1 MGNEKREKQI
11 IQIAIRFDNDLESRN
26 LERLTS
32 YFADDCQIELLGST
46 LKGKA
51 GVEKWFNWLFDNIL
65 KLRLV
70 IINVIVKENIL
81 FEEFAINAET
91 VDGLKIHSRQ
101 AEVMEFDPC
110 NKIKT
115 LKLYFDRIDL
125 ACALLQPSIEPR

>member
-1 MGNEKREKQI
+1 
-11 IQIAIRFDNDLESRN
+11 
-26 LERLTS
+26 
-32 YFADDCQIELLGST
+32 
-46 LKGKA
+46 
-51 GVEKWFNWLFDNIL
+51 
-65 KLRLV
+65 
-70 IINVIVKENIL
+70 VIVKENIL

>member
-1 MGNEKREKQI
+1 MVNEKREKQI

-46 LKGKA
+46 LRGKA
-51 GVEKWFNWLFDNIL
+51 GVEKWFHWLFDNIQN
-65 KLRLV
+65 LRLV

-81 FEEFAINAET
+81 FEEFAISAET
-91 VDGLKIHSRQ
+91 ADGLKIQSRQ

-110 NKIKT
+110 NRIKT

-125 ACALLQPSIEPR
+125 ACTLLQPSLEHK